1 MLLQRISELLT
12 QEDQAIE
19 ETGTQNEEKSLE
31 QLILQQLLK
40 QEKASVAEMDNHMQ
54 LISEL
59 LTEQDKGWL
68 HTLKMILWSPSNW
81 FLNAYAH

>member
-59 LTEQDKGWL
+59 LTEQDKG
-68 HTLKMILWSPSNW
+68 
-81 FLNAYAH
+81 